1 MDYFSLAEQMLS
13 VRARLSHLPAGE
25 AISDACGGEF
35 FALSLLLLDDAPGCP
50 SGLRRSMGVS
60 SARIAALLKHLEQKG
75 WISRSADKHDERR
88 VNVSLTDAGRE
99 LINRRRR
106 GGTALARRGGCARI
120 RPASAENARRA
131 FRRYL
136 RLTRAHTVSASDHC
150 CDTRQLL
157 YRADAINVSAEA
169 LKRLQKSKE

>member
-75 WISRSADKHDERR
+75 WISRSADEHDERR
-88 VNVSLTDAGRE
+88 VNVSLT
-99 LINRRRR
+99 RRHCARS
-106 GGTALARRGGCARI
+106 ARRMRTNTSGFSRKCSTRFPKI
-120 RPASAENARRA
+120 PSIDKSAYGFGKR
-131 FRRYL
+131 
-136 RLTRAHTVSASDHC
+136 S
-150 CDTRQLL
+150 LL
-157 YRADAINVSAEA
+157 
-169 LKRLQKSKE
+169 

>member
-75 WISRSADKHDERR
+75 WISRSADEHDERR
-88 VNVSLTDAGRE
+88 VNVLLTDAGRE
-99 LINRRRR
+99 LINSRRREAIER
-106 GGTALARRGGCARI
+106 
-120 RPASAENARRA
+120 
-131 FRRYL
+131 
-136 RLTRAHTVSASDHC
+136 VSAAL
-150 CDTRQLL
+150 REIGEE
-157 YRADAINVSAEA
+157 DAHEYV
-169 LKRLQKSKE
+169 RLQQKMLDALSEDTFD